1 MTTFT
6 WSQDLVS
13 GWQQSQAGLILAVLL
28 CSVIIILSIY
38 GFRQILYSLNRMFS
52 PQNYPYANIGL
63 AQWPQITVFIAAH
76 NEEQVIAESMTA
88 LLNSDYPE
96 HLIKLVVVNDRSSDL
111 TAQIVD
117 AQIKATPGRITAF
130 HRTSGKPGKA
140 AAIKDAMHHALGDI
154 AIIFDADYTP
164 APNLIRQLVIPFF
177 DPEVGAVMGRVVP
190 RNVST
195 NLLTRM
201 LDIERSAGYQV
212 DQQARMNLRAV
223 PQFGGTVGGV
233 RISAVKDVGGWNDD
247 ALTEDT
253 DITFRLLIKG
263 WKTVYN
269 NAAACYEEVPEEWA
283 VRLRQVHRW
292 AQGHNQVLIRQLWAL
307 ATSRTVTWRE
317 RLDGI
322 LLLNIFL
329 VQPLLLFGWVAAI
342 FIYYLNGAQTLTF
355 FIPAILLVIFSA
367 VGGLSVFLQM
377 AYGVLLDGNR
387 QRIRLLPMQM
397 LNFIVSLPVISFAL
411 WSSVVENFKRGEL
424 VWNKTKRYRKVAS
437 AQ

>member
-1 MTTFT
+1 MTTSI
-6 WSQDLVS
+6 WAQGLISE
-13 GWQQSQAGLILAVLL
+13 WQQSRSSFVLAMLL
-28 CSVIIILSIY
+28 CGVMVILSVY

-52 PQNYPYANIGL
+52 RHHYPYTHIDL
-63 AQWPQITVFIAAH
+63 AEWPQITVFIAAH
-76 NEEQVIAESMTA
+76 NEEQVIAGSMAA
-88 LLNSDYPE
+88 LLSSDYPADRM
-96 HLIKLVVVNDRSSDL
+96 KLVVVNDRSTDL
-111 TAQIVD
+111 TAQIVE
-117 AQIKATPGRITAF
+117 AQMKEQPGRITAF
-130 HRTSGKPGKA
+130 HRTQGKPGKA
-140 AAIKDAMHHALGDI
+140 AAIKDAMHHASGDI

-164 APNLIRQLVIPFF
+164 APDLIRQLVIPFF

-233 RISAVKDVGGWNDD
+233 RISAVQAVGGWNDN

-253 DITFRLLIKG
+253 DITFRLLIRG

-283 VRLRQVHRW
+283 VRLRQIHRW
-292 AQGHNQVLIRQLWAL
+292 AQGHNQVLIRQAWAL

-317 RLDGI
+317 RLDGL

-329 VQPLLLFGWVAAI
+329 VQPLLLIGWAAAI
-342 FIYYLNGAQTLTF
+342 LMYYLNGADALMV
-355 FIPAILLVIFSA
+355 FIPGSFLVVLGA

-387 QRIRLLPMQM
+387 HRIRLIPLQM
-397 LNFIVSLPVISFAL
+397 FNFIVSLPVISLAL
-411 WSSVVENFKRGEL
+411 WSSVKELFTTNEL
-424 VWNKTKRYRKVAS
+424 VWYKTKRYRKVAP
-437 AQ
+437 